1 MIDTINQHA
10 DLSLANTDT
19 SNNTV
24 TFRYKDGQTQ
34 ATKTRALP
42 TLQFLWL
49 ILQHVLPKG
58 LQRVRDYGFLH
69 GNAKR
74 LRVRIKTILLHL
86 FSWKI
91 HELVATFTAKA
102 IRICPCCQHE
112 MRCVGITRTT

>member
-1 MIDTINQHA
+1 MPDKDIIDTSH
-10 DLSLANTDT
+10 
-19 SNNTV
+19 NTV
-24 TFRYKDGQTQ
+24 TFKYKDGKTQ

-74 LRVRIKTILLHL
+74 LRVRIQAILLHL
-86 FSWKI
+86 FNWKMP
-91 HELVATFTAKA
+91 ELVATITAKA

-112 MRCVGITRTT
+112 MKCVGITRTA